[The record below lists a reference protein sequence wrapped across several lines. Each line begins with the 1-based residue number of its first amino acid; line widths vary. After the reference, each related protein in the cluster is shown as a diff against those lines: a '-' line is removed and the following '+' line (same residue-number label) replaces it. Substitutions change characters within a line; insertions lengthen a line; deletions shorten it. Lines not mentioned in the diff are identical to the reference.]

1 MSCTYKSRKGEN
13 IEDYKYLQKY
23 KHLLENILNF
33 IGLLSIKEGN
43 GYFD

>member
-1 MSCTYKSRKGEN
+1 MSCAYKSRKGEN

-23 KHLLENILNF
+23 KPLLENILNY